1 MPGANYL
8 GHNPALGT
16 AWFSRSTSNGMFS
29 FIKLDST
36 KGSFQDTQNAD
47 QRDVVIDDLQR
58 SSRFDVTAV
67 ESTVRLTHV

>member
-8 GHNPALGT
+8 GQNPALGT
-16 AWFSRSTSNGMFS
+16 AWFSRSTSDGMFS

-36 KGSFQDTQNAD
+36 KGSFLDTQNAD

-58 SSRFDVTAV
+58 SSRFDITALKD
-67 ESTVRLTHV
+67 TVRLSHV